1 VIFMPLQNWPAA
13 VPPPVAADGAVVAG
27 VVVVVAAVVPVAVM
41 AAVAPAV
48 AVALLLPQAV
58 TTIANAASTSGNLE
72 KDLDIPIALLNV
84 TMELTFGRRAPL
96 HRGRNDL
103 LLLSHRWF
111 RA

>member
-1 VIFMPLQNWPAA
+1 MPLQNWPVA
-13 VPPPVAADGAVVAG
+13 VPPPVAADGAMVAG
-27 VVVVVAAVVPVAVM
+27 VVVVVTDVPVAPVL
-41 AAVAPAV
+41 AVAPAV
-48 AVALLLPQAV
+48 GVALLPPQAV
-58 TTIANAASTSGNLE
+58 TTIASAASTSGNLE